1 MKLNDRYIKS
11 TLAGIPYLLPYGQLI
26 AAPAPATRLNDS
38 GALLWDGILEGDS
51 REELL
56 ALLADRYHTTER
68 ERAALA
74 EDVDQYLHSLC
85 RMGILLADTPESR
98 GDDTP
103 PLFYRIGP
111 LVFSYRGP
119 SLLYDRFFSAFSCE
133 EEDFDQEVLILTG
146 KPASIPYG
154 AVLIHTEELTICDSG
169 SSYCFFF
176 AAPWGIREMHVKK
189 DGSRAVLY
197 RMPDPD
203 DMHIEDLFHA
213 LRFAFLILAQQKEL
227 YVLHSASFLYR
238 GRAFLVSGSSGTGK
252 STHSALWHDLYQ
264 TPLLN
269 GDLNL
274 LGIRDNI
281 PYAYGLPW
289 CGTSGICTPK
299 DYPLGGIIFL
309 KQAAIDQVQSLQPD
323 EKVLHILQRMISP
336 AWTKELLLRNLHFS
350 EALAPLFFSCRLY
363 CTKEPSAARTLKAVI
378 DAL

>member
-1 MKLNDRYIKS
+1 MKLNDRYIKA

-26 AAPAPATRLNDS
+26 ADPAPATRLNDS
-38 GALLWDGILEGDS
+38 GSLLWDGILEGDS

-56 ALLADRYHTTER
+56 ALLADRYHATER

-85 RMGILLADTPESR
+85 RMGILLADTPKIR

-154 AVLIHTEELTICDSG
+154 TVLIHTEELTICDSG

-176 AAPWGIREMHVKK
+176 AAPWGIRAMHVKK

-203 DMHIEDLFHA
+203 DMHLEDLFHA
-213 LRFAFLILAQQKEL
+213 LRFASLILTPAE
-227 YVLHSASFLYR
+227 
-238 GRAFLVSGSSGTGK
+238 G
-252 STHSALWHDLYQ
+252 AL
-264 TPLLN
+264 
-269 GDLNL
+269 
-274 LGIRDNI
+274 
-281 PYAYGLPW
+281 
-289 CGTSGICTPK
+289 C
-299 DYPLGGIIFL
+299 
-309 KQAAIDQVQSLQPD
+309 AA
-323 EKVLHILQRMISP
+323 
-336 AWTKELLLRNLHFS
+336 LR
-350 EALAPLFFSCRLY
+350 LFFVPRARLSRFRQFRNR
-363 CTKEPSAARTLKAVI
+363 EVHTLCPVA
-378 DAL
+378 